1 MRPRF
6 KKGDIAVY
14 DDRDFYSFIVE
25 KVTYDIDEKEYEYHD
40 ENETYYN
47 DCHLFTPTQG
57 LNEAK
62 KYRTN
67 IRREIATLREEEEK
81 ISKAISQLEE
91 LIEMKRKQ
99 NKVKK

>member
-25 KVTYDIDEKEYEYHD
+25 KVTYDLDAKEYEYHED
-40 ENETYYN
+40 DKTYYS
-47 DCHLFTPTQG
+47 DYHLFTPTQG

-62 KYRTN
+62 KFRTS
-67 IRREIATLREEEEK
+67 IRREIAELKEEEEK
-81 ISKAISQLEE
+81 ISKAISQLEKLVE
-91 LIEMKRKQ
+91 RKRKQ
-99 NKVKK
+99 NETT